1 MDYVS
6 LPQNDFDPKCS
17 VTQNFTPGVCQAS
30 WASAFLFT
38 QSQCSMSIY
47 TTNAMFIIIRQV
59 LFFVLKMQL
68 ATKETKVLDS
78 DEWGQTKRDDNA

>member
-6 LPQNDFDPKCS
+6 LPQKDSNPKCS
-17 VTQNFTPGVCQAS
+17 VTQNFTPRVFQPS

-47 TTNAMFIIIRQV
+47 TTNTMFIIIRQV

-68 ATKETKVLDS
+68 ATKETKVPDLD
-78 DEWGQTKRDDNA
+78 ECGQAKRHA

>member
-1 MDYVS
+1 
-6 LPQNDFDPKCS
+6 
-17 VTQNFTPGVCQAS
+17 
-30 WASAFLFT
+30 
-38 QSQCSMSIY
+38 MSIY